1 MNAGAMRDAKASSA
15 PLRPVRLGPA
25 DVLLE
30 RKADGTI
37 YLRSPHKLGA
47 YPEKLTQRLEH
58 WANAAPDRVFLAQ
71 RAADGS
77 WRSLSY
83 AQTLAQVRSIAQS
96 LLQRR
101 LSPEQP
107 IAILS
112 GNDIEHA
119 LLGLAAM
126 MAGIPYAPISVP
138 YSLMSSDFGK
148 LKSIIEILTPGLVFV
163 CDGKPFA
170 RAIEAAVPLDAEI
183 AVTANPLGHR
193 PTTLF
198 ADLVMSEPTAAVG
211 AAHARVGPD
220 TVAKI
225 LFTSGSAGNPKGV
238 INTQGMLCANQAMI
252 RAGLAFVG
260 DEPPVIV
267 DWLPWN
273 HTFGSNHNF
282 NLILDNGGSLYID
295 EGKPLPGAIAATA
308 RNLKE
313 IAPTIYF
320 NVPKG
325 FEALLP
331 HLRADTDLRNNF
343 FSRLKVLFYA
353 GAGLQQYVWDELQ
366 EMSVATCSERVIFIS
381 SIGSTETSPLAL
393 ACNWDFPRPGNIGLP
408 APGVELKLVPNEGK
422 LEARLK
428 GANITPGYWRRPD
441 LTQEAFDDEGYYR
454 IGDAVKFVDAD
465 DPSQGLLFDGRLAED
480 FKLLSGTWV
489 SAGALRAQ
497 FVDHCAPLVRDAV
510 IAGMNRDE
518 VAALVFPD
526 VEACRRLAG
535 LAADA
540 PPAAVLGDPKLRD
553 EFKKR
558 LDALA
563 RQSTGGST
571 RICRMVLMAEPPS
584 LDAGEAT
591 DKGSI
596 NQRAVLNRR
605 AALVEELYAA
615 SPSTNVIA
623 IDERK

>member
-1 MNAGAMRDAKASSA
+1 MRDIKAASA
-15 PLRPVRLGPA
+15 PLRPVRLGSA
-25 DVLLE
+25 DVLLN
-30 RKADGTI
+30 RKTDGTI
-37 YLRSPHKLGA
+37 VLRSPQPLDA
-47 YPEKLTQRLEH
+47 YPQKLTERLEH
-58 WANAAPDRVFLAQ
+58 WAKATPNRVFLAQ

-77 WRSLSY
+77 WRKVTYAEALS
-83 AQTLAQVRSIAQS
+83 QVRSIAQS
-96 LLQRR
+96 LLTRR
-101 LSPEQP
+101 LSAERP
-107 IAILS
+107 IAVLS

-119 LLGLAAM
+119 LLGMAAM
-126 MAGIPYAPISVP
+126 TIGVPYAPISVP

-148 LKSIIEILTPGLVFV
+148 LRSIIEILTPGLVFV
-163 CDGKPFA
+163 SDGKPFA
-170 RAIEAAVPLDAEI
+170 RAIDAAVPIGIEI
-183 AVTANPLGHR
+183 VITANPLGGR
-193 PTTLF
+193 PSTLF
-198 ADLVMSEPTAAVG
+198 ADLVVSEPTEAVG
-211 AAHARVGPD
+211 AAHAKVGPD
-220 TVAKI
+220 TIAKI
-225 LFTSGSAGNPKGV
+225 LFTSGSTGNPKGV
-238 INTQGMLCANQAMI
+238 INTQGMLCANQAQI

-282 NLILDNGGSLYID
+282 NLVLDNGGSLYID

-308 RNLKE
+308 KNLKE

-331 HLRADTDLRNNF
+331 HLRADADLRKNF

-366 EMSVATCSERVIFIS
+366 EMSVATCGERVIFIS
-381 SIGSTETSPLAL
+381 SIGSTETSPLAI

-422 LEARLK
+422 LEVRLK
-428 GANITPGYWRRPD
+428 GPNITPGYWRRPD
-441 LTQEAFDDEGYYR
+441 LTKEAFDADGYYK
-454 IGDAVKFVDAD
+454 IGDALKFVDPT
-465 DPSQGLLFDGRLAED
+465 DPTQGLLFDGRLAED

-510 IAGMNRDE
+510 IAGADRDDIA
-518 VAALVFPD
+518 VLVFPD
-526 VEACRRLAG
+526 VEACRKLAG

-540 PPAAVLGDPKLRD
+540 APAAVLSDPKLRA
-553 EFKKR
+553 EFKTR
-558 LDALA
+558 LNTLA
-563 RQSTGGST
+563 RQSTGSST
-571 RICRMVLMAEPPS
+571 RICRLILMAEPPS

-596 NQRAVLNRR
+596 NQRAVLTRR
-605 AALVEELYAA
+605 AVLVNELYANQLSA
-615 SPSTNVIA
+615 SVIA
-623 IDERK
+623 IDQRT